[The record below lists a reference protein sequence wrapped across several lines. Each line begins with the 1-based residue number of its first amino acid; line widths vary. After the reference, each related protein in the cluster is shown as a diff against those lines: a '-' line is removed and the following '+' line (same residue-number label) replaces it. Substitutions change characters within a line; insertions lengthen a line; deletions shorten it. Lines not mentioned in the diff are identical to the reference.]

1 MVNNKVEE
9 IMKNY
14 RQDIKKIDSKYRV
27 KDLKK
32 LDTRELDENILKQND
47 FIIKLETQGKSYLEK
62 SENQDEKIK
71 NDILVRNAK
80 LKLDAMLKEKQEKI
94 EKF

>member
-71 NDILVRNAK
+71 NDIFFDIV
-80 LKLDAMLKEKQEKI
+80 
-94 EKF
+94 FF

>member
-71 NDILVRNAK
+71 NDIFFDIVFFLTK
-80 LKLDAMLKEKQEKI
+80 KI
-94 EKF
+94 C

>member
-32 LDTRELDENILKQND
+32 LDTRELDENILKKNY
-47 FIIKLETQGKSYLEK
+47 FIIKLETQGKSYL
-62 SENQDEKIK
+62 
-71 NDILVRNAK
+71 
-80 LKLDAMLKEKQEKI
+80 
-94 EKF
+94 

>member
-32 LDTRELDENILKQND
+32 
-47 FIIKLETQGKSYLEK
+47 
-62 SENQDEKIK
+62 
-71 NDILVRNAK
+71 
-80 LKLDAMLKEKQEKI
+80 
-94 EKF
+94 

>member
-32 LDTRELDENILKQND
+32 LDTR
-47 FIIKLETQGKSYLEK
+47 
-62 SENQDEKIK
+62 
-71 NDILVRNAK
+71 
-80 LKLDAMLKEKQEKI
+80 
-94 EKF
+94 

>member
-62 SENQDEKIK
+62 SENPDVRYYACVVDK
-71 NDILVRNAK
+71 NRAGAK
-80 LKLDAMLKEKQEKI
+80 PK
-94 EKF
+94 

>member
-32 LDTRELDENILKQND
+32 LDARELDENILKQND

-71 NDILVRNAK
+71 NDIFFDIV
-80 LKLDAMLKEKQEKI
+80 
-94 EKF
+94 FF

>member
-62 SENQDEKIK
+62 SENQDEKI
-71 NDILVRNAK
+71 
-80 LKLDAMLKEKQEKI
+80 
-94 EKF
+94 

>member
-71 NDILVRNAK
+71 NDILVRNEIK
-80 LKLDAMLKEKQEKI
+80 KENN
-94 EKF
+94 KFW